1 LDRAFAVTPTQP
13 HLFQSLDMTA
23 ATLHSWIELKPSDD
37 GNYVSDLTEVALFV
51 VDIYDAP
58 TIYAL
63 RSTTY
68 ILIGAC

>member
-1 LDRAFAVTPTQP
+1 
-13 HLFQSLDMTA
+13 MTA